1 MSIERKIDEALKE
14 IRPVLQE
21 DGGDIEIVGVEGD
34 TVAVKL
40 QGACAGCPSANET
53 LRNIVEEKIREHCP
67 EIRHVVDVT
76 RAAPRP
82 APSAH
87 GDAFEG
93 QAPVEGV
100 RSIVAVA
107 SGKGGVGKSTVA
119 VNLALALRQRG
130 MAVGLLDAD
139 VYGPSIPMMMGT
151 TDVPQPAEEGIL
163 PVTQHDVKVMS
174 IGFYLDQNTPV
185 IWRGPMV
192 MKALSQFLRDVTW
205 GSLDCLVV
213 DLPPGTGDAQLTI
226 VQAVPVTGAVV
237 VTTPSD
243 VALIDAR
250 RAIGMFEKVAVPVV
264 GIVENM
270 SHFVCPHCGE
280 ATAVFSEGGGEA
292 AARAMR
298 VPFLGAIPLHPA
310 IGRGGD
316 EGRPIMVASPDQ
328 AEGKAFVDLAAGV
341 AAYLERAESG
351 TQGRPAIH

>member
-1 MSIERKIDEALKE
+1 MSIDQRIDKALEE
-14 IRPVLQE
+14 IRPVLQA
-21 DGGDIEIVGVEGD
+21 DGGNIEVVGVDGD
-34 TVAVKL
+34 TVAVRL

-67 EIRHVVDVT
+67 EIRRVVDVT
-76 RAAPRP
+76 RAEAKP
-82 APSAH
+82 APAAH
-87 GDAFEG
+87 ADAFEG
-93 QAPVEGV
+93 QEPVDGV
-100 RSIVAVA
+100 QSIVAVA

-119 VNLALALRQRG
+119 VNLALALHQQG
-130 MAVGLLDAD
+130 LSVGLLDAD
-139 VYGPSIPMMMGT
+139 VYGPSIPMMMGAT
-151 TDVPQPAEEGIL
+151 EVPQAGEDGIL
-163 PVTQHDVKVMS
+163 PVTKHGVKVMS

-250 RAIGMFEKVAVPVV
+250 RAIGMFEKVGVSIV

-270 SHFVCPHCGE
+270 SHFVCPHCNE
-280 ATAVFSEGGGEA
+280 ATAVFSQGGGEA
-292 AARAMR
+292 AAKSMR
-298 VPFLGAIPLHPA
+298 VPFLGGIPLHPA
-310 IGRGGD
+310 IGQGGD
-316 EGRPIMVASPDQ
+316 QGRPIMVSGPKS
-328 AEGKAFVDLAAGV
+328 AEAKAFVELAASVEGYLQQNAKRDP
-341 AAYLERAESG
+341 AAV
-351 TQGRPAIH
+351 H

>member
-1 MSIERKIDEALKE
+1 MSIDQRIEKALEE
-14 IRPVLQE
+14 IRPVLQA
-21 DGGDIEIVGVEGD
+21 DGGNIEVVAVEGD
-34 TVAVKL
+34 TVAVRL

-67 EIRHVVDVT
+67 EIYRVVDVT
-76 RAAPRP
+76 AAERKSAP
-82 APSAH
+82 AMH

-93 QAPVEGV
+93 QMPVEGV
-100 RSIVAVA
+100 QSIVAVA

-119 VNLALALRQRG
+119 VNLALALQQRG
-130 MAVGLLDAD
+130 LSVGLLDAD
-139 VYGPSIPMMMGT
+139 VYGQSIPKMMGT
-151 TDVPQPAEEGIL
+151 TSVPQPGEDGIL
-163 PVTQHDVKVMS
+163 PVEKHGVKVMS

-205 GSLDCLVV
+205 GALDCLVV

-280 ATAVFSEGGGEA
+280 STAVFSQGGGEA
-292 AARAMR
+292 AAKAMR
-298 VPFLGAIPLHPA
+298 VPFLGGIPLHPA
-310 IGRGGD
+310 IGQGGD
-316 EGRPIMVASPDQ
+316 QGRPIMVAQPDQ
-328 AEGKAFVDLAAGV
+328 PEAKAFVDLATSV
-341 AAYLERAESG
+341 DAYLEQHAG
-351 TQGRPAIH
+351 DGQPAIH